1 MKTVISVIGKDT
13 VGIISRVSAICAE
26 CNANINDINQS
37 VLGDMFVMVML
48 TEITDINC
56 SFGDFKNRMVE
67 LGSELGLDIHVMHQD
82 VFNSMHR
89 I

>member
-1 MKTVISVIGKDT
+1 MRTIVSVIGKDN
-13 VGIISRVSAICAE
+13 VGIIAKVSAICAE
-26 CNANINDINQS
+26 CEANIVDITQS
-37 VLGDMFVMVML
+37 VLQDMFVMVML

-56 SFGDFKNRMVE
+56 SFGDFKGRMTK
-67 LGSELGLDIHVMHQD
+67 LGEELGLDIHVMHQD

>member
-56 SFGDFKNRMVE
+56 SFGEFKNRMVE
-67 LGSELGLDIHVMHQD
+67 LGGELGLDIHVMHQD